1 MGEVPGSCAEATPS
15 DRVARVEDEEVATGQ
30 RRHLLVFG
38 GASPWIYPLPAHGD
52 VVIGRSEAADLRI
65 AHGAVSRQHAK
76 LVLDGDAV
84 ALVDLGSHNG
94 TYVNR
99 CKSTGRYTLKRGDV
113 ITIHSTPLVFHATAP
128 TAPSAAVLEIDALR
142 HQIENEL
149 DRTMQRER
157 LFSLLCLVGATAGE
171 QAAIQ
176 RLVMAQLRRVDTA
189 AWSSDG

>member
-15 DRVARVEDEEVATGQ
+15 DRVVRVDEEGGPTRQ

-99 CKSTGRYTLKRGDV
+99 CKITGRYTLQPGDV
-113 ITIHSTPLVFHATAP
+113 ITIHATTLVFHATAP
-128 TAPSAAVLEIDALR
+128 AAPSAAVLEIDALR

-149 DRTMQRER
+149 DRTCSASGCSR
-157 LFSLLCLVGATAGE
+157 CC
-171 QAAIQ
+171 
-176 RLVMAQLRRVDTA
+176 
-189 AWSSDG
+189 AWSVRRPASRPRSSAW